1 MTRTVP
7 GYRLAF
13 QPEDGQSLP
22 QVAAQAPT
30 KLAADPAVAAVLGT
44 YNSSSAQSAA
54 PILAQRSIVQ
64 VSPANIGP
72 ALTRGENAATDRRRP
87 FLSYFQ
93 VAANDLVQG
102 QIGARHLVQKAGK
115 KRIAVIDDGKTYGVG
130 LVGNFVAEAE
140 RLVAREKVGEKDTD
154 FSSPIAAIRSS
165 RPDAV
170 YYGGEYPA
178 VGPLARQVAEAG
190 LDIPLMGGDGIA
202 DPQYIELGGG
212 PVTSRRPSVPRWTR
226 CRARGRSSTPTP
238 MQTTPSRPVPTG
250 AMTFDATNVIIEA
263 LASGT

>member
-30 KLAADPAVAAVLGT
+30 KLAAAPAVAAVLGT
-44 YNSSSAQSAA
+44 YNSSTAQLAA

-72 ALTRGENAATDRRRP
+72 ALTRGENAATDPRRP

-102 QIGARHLVQKAGK
+102 QIRRLLMSLGSVSLLA
-115 KRIAVIDDGKTYGVG
+115 DG
-130 LVGNFVAEAE
+130 LEHF
-140 RLVAREKVGEKDTD
+140 
-154 FSSPIAAIRSS
+154 P
-165 RPDAV
+165 
-170 YYGGEYPA
+170 
-178 VGPLARQVAEAG
+178 
-190 LDIPLMGGDGIA
+190 
-202 DPQYIELGGG
+202 
-212 PVTSRRPSVPRWTR
+212 
-226 CRARGRSSTPTP
+226 CC
-238 MQTTPSRPVPTG
+238 
-250 AMTFDATNVIIEA
+250 
-263 LASGT
+263 AS